1 MSLSEH
7 FLTQPLDDIL
17 AAPPGAAL
25 RLYWLGQAGWVID
38 GAGRRLVIDPYLSD
52 SLAQKYAGKAQ
63 PHIRMMSA
71 PVAPAA
77 IAHVD
82 AVLATHAHTDHLDP
96 GTLPALMAANPD
108 AVLIAPAAHAALAID
123 RAQITLA
130 RLVTLDAGKTATL
143 SHAPDIRIT
152 ATRAAHEDLT
162 RDAAG
167 RYVFLGY
174 AITLASACIYH
185 AGDTVPFDGL
195 AAEVAALRPDLAL
208 LPVNGRD
215 ATRLAAGIPGNLTL
229 AEAHGLARDATIPA
243 VIAHHFDMFAFNT
256 VPRRDVQAL
265 ETAGPPVLFRAAK
278 TATAFQLATHSTRRQ
293 TDRT

>member
-1 MSLSEH
+1 MPLSEH
-7 FLTQPLDDIL
+7 PLTRPLGEIL
-17 AAPPGAAL
+17 AAPPDTAL

-38 GAGRRLVIDPYLSD
+38 GGGRRLVIDPYLSD
-52 SLAQKYAGKAQ
+52 CLAQKYAGSEH
-63 PHIRMMSA
+63 PHIRMMPA

-96 GTLPALMAANPD
+96 GTLPALMATNPD
-108 AVLIAPAAHAALAID
+108 AALIAPAAHAKLAID
-123 RAQITLA
+123 RAQIALQ
-130 RLVTLDAGKTATL
+130 RLITLDAGETIAL
-143 SHAPDIRIT
+143 PRAPDIRIT

-162 RDAAG
+162 RDAVG

-174 AITLASACIYH
+174 AMTLAAACIYH

-195 AAEVAALRPDLAL
+195 SAEVAALHPDLAL

-215 ATRLAAGIPGNLTL
+215 AVLLAAGIPGNLTL
-229 AEAHGLARDATIPA
+229 AEAHDLARDAALPA

-256 VPRRDVQAL
+256 VPRSHVEAL
-265 ETAGPPVLFRAAK
+265 ETASPPVLFRAAK
-278 TATAFQLATHSTRRQ
+278 TATAFELAPHSTGRR
-293 TDRT
+293 TDRR